1 MCVERACGDPRSP
14 VHGRGSDLCDGSR
27 QVWTVVVAMAD
38 DSLTH
43 WAAREPHQ
51 TRTDAE
57 TVAVRRSSDLDR
69 GRATGTKKRNT
80 WSENAEPR
88 LSRAAHH
95 TTVML
100 DEPQHVGY
108 PQARTSVN
116 QSLSLTVSDVCR
128 ESADERFEATSR
140 VAEVGLEV

>member
-88 LSRAAHH
+88 LLRAIHH
-95 TTVML
+95 TTTH
-100 DEPQHVGY
+100 DRRASTH
-108 PQARTSVN
+108 
-116 QSLSLTVSDVCR
+116 
-128 ESADERFEATSR
+128 
-140 VAEVGLEV
+140 GLPTITHQCQPIAVVDRLGRLLRKRPRAVRSHIKCGQGRS